1 MESESGLRMRIHR
14 HRARREVGVL
24 AAAAAMILMLPA
36 QGIAPLAIRPSG
48 APASPTSVVL
58 APGSKSLRVAW
69 AESSSGAIVYTATA
83 TSPGRVSGLCITT
96 TQNCTIAALDNG
108 VVYDV
113 AVVARSALDGS
124 SAPSVEVS
132 TNVGVPGPPRSV
144 HTRAGVAQTTVY
156 WSAPRSNGVPDVS
169 GYVATASPG
178 GFSCSTAGTIV
189 TKPAR
194 TCEIPGL
201 TSGGKYTVTVTA
213 SNEYG
218 SGAPSSLATVTT
230 T

>member
-1 MESESGLRMRIHR
+1 MRIHR

-96 TQNCTIAALDNG
+96 TQRCTIAALDNG

-124 SAPSVEVS
+124 SATVSRSQHERRCPRTATVSAHERGRRSGDRVLVGPEVD
-132 TNVGVPGPPRSV
+132 R
-144 HTRAGVAQTTVY
+144 RL
-156 WSAPRSNGVPDVS
+156 DVT

-189 TKPAR
+189 SQPAR

-201 TSGGKYTVTVTA
+201 TPGAKYTVTVTA
-213 SNEYG
+213 SNAYG
-218 SGAPSSLATVTT
+218 SGAPSKSVTVTT
-230 T
+230 S